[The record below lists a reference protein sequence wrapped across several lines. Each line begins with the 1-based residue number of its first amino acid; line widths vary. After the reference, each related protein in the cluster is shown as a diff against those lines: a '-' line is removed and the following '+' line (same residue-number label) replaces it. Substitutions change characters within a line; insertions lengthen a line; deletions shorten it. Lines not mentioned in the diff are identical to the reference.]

1 MEALTQGLMPADI
14 LKLLV
19 TNIVA
24 FLLLLWILSKF
35 AWGPLLNVID
45 GRREKIR
52 SDYAAAAAKVEE
64 AEQFRYDYEV
74 KLAEIKDL
82 ERARVQE
89 AVKKGESI
97 AGGIEAEARGK
108 ANTFMEKAEAELDR
122 EVAEARMELRSAT
135 VNMAISAAEKLLDE
149 KLDDARHR
157 QLVEEFIK
165 DLGDIRA

>member
-1 MEALTQGLMPADI
+1 MEALTSGLMPLDI
-14 LKLLV
+14 LKLLA

-52 SDYAAAAAKVEE
+52 ADYAAAAAKVEE

-97 AGGIEAEARGK
+97 AGGIEAEARSK
-108 ANTFMEKAEAELDR
+108 AGSFLEKAEAELDR
-122 EVAEARMELRSAT
+122 EVVEARMQLRSET
-135 VNMAISAAEKLLDE
+135 VNMAILAAEKLVGE
-149 KLDDARHR
+149 KLDDAKHR
-157 QLVEEFIK
+157 QLVEDFIK